1 MCQPYMLWYETLEF
15 CAIIFFTAAYVGIKL
30 LLFVAFCMEYEK
42 NMCSYVCNYCCVL
55 QNERPLNL
63 WELREAAEV
72 KLGVLGWVY
81 SNWEYFCFD
90 ADPEEA
96 EPAGTLFL

>member
-15 CAIIFFTAAYVGIKL
+15 CAIIFFTAAYVGMQL
-30 LLFVAFCMEYEK
+30 LLFVAFCMEYE
-42 NMCSYVCNYCCVL
+42 NHDCVL
-55 QNERPLNL
+55 LSVTIAVCYRMSAL
-63 WELREAAEV
+63 WTCELREAAEV